1 MSESRPEN
9 RFKGSTIFQ
18 PYFDK
23 KNSFFLSKNVV
34 DMSFGCILL
43 IRTDLNLLIDTKYT
57 VQDDKAVKTSSKS
70 SFDVTICFSVAYI
83 HDDNAIK
90 KSDHSHYL
98 FLYPP
103 SNLSRYAKNFCQ
115 DFLPLQL
122 WKYT

>member
-43 IRTDLNLLIDTKYT
+43 IRTDLDPLIDTRYT
-57 VQDDKAVKTSSKS
+57 VQDNKAVKTSSKS

-83 HDDNAIK
+83 HNDKAIEK
-90 KSDHSHYL
+90 LDHHPEQP
-98 FLYPP
+98 F
-103 SNLSRYAKNFCQ
+103 KICQ
-115 DFLPLQL
+115 KFLPRFSPPP
-122 WKYT
+122 TMEVH